1 MSDKPK
7 LHATPVGP
15 FKPVE
20 EKYALALTS
29 GNSVELS
36 PEKQAERE
44 AAILEHGKELLDM
57 RERVRIREWEESIQK
72 ENAERGKQI
81 EAEERRERQAKA
93 VAEREAKQKRK
104 AEGLEISKHNHEIF
118 STQTAH
124 AAAKREQELVDRAAN
139 SAALI
144 TAEITK
150 LRSYFFAVP
159 EHRRNELPIDILVA
173 AAESLKKLI

>member
-20 EKYALALTS
+20 EKYAVAITS
-29 GNSVELS
+29 GGSVSLS
-36 PEKQAERE
+36 PEKLSEKAQADFELGKD
-44 AAILEHGKELLDM
+44 LEDM
-57 RERVRIREWEESIQK
+57 RNRARLQEWEEQIKK
-72 ENAERGKQI
+72 ENAE
-81 EAEERRERQAKA
+81 EAKRIAEQERQERRKKA
-93 VAEREAKQKRK
+93 EAEREAKQKRK

-173 AAESLKKLI
+173 ASESLKKLI